1 NVQIPM
7 FETTRTR
14 LERRDRAI
22 ALLKAVGLENR
33 FNHLPSMLSGGERQR
48 VAIARSLANDP
59 SVLLADEPTGNLDS
73 ENAEIVLD
81 LIVKIHKEHQMT
93 VVLVTHDMDIAR
105 RAPRIL
111 RMKDGQIVSDISPAG
126 T

>member
-1 NVQIPM
+1 M
-7 FETTRTR
+7 
-14 LERRDRAI
+14 

-81 LIVKIHKEHQMT
+81 LIVKIHQEHQMT

-105 RAPRIL
+105 RASRVL
-111 RMKDGQIVSDISPAG
+111 RMKDGQIVSDIISPARI
-126 T
+126 